1 MARAKSSPQTPFLS
15 ELAVTRGRRMLTEGA
30 EQADIPAAGKAGVS
44 RVWWD
49 GGDSSGKKRRLRGKT
64 PPGRLPNPTA
74 QSWTCSRVSMSH
86 VTGSTRA
93 LQSSQGTT

>member
-44 RVWWD
+44 RVW
-49 GGDSSGKKRRLRGKT
+49 
-64 PPGRLPNPTA
+64 
-74 QSWTCSRVSMSH
+74 
-86 VTGSTRA
+86 
-93 LQSSQGTT
+93 